1 MQNPVPTVM
10 SNTSISSSLSLQGCQ
25 FWLSFYFA
33 TIRKRSE
40 TSTHEAGVE
49 MTTGVADVPSTE
61 VSSMLTSS
69 SVMLPSNTSAAAAA
83 ATVNKGCRQISH
95 LQWTRSTL
103 HADTVHST
111 HTLQLG
117 EREKKICPSVYQE
130 PCVSHT
136 AGKSTHSEAVYLLN
150 WLSLAGPRPIGVRV
164 SRCCPRCSVVAPPV
178 SCAAAARWCS
188 EGPCDSCLPDGKTT
202 AKQSDRQKEGS
213 NPCSGCNFVYAGF
226 YTGACVCQLG
236 TGLGLGWMELRVGS
250 NIIQFLYILLLL
262 TWYMYFTF
270 FVYIVHC

>member
-25 FWLSFYFA
+25 FCLFSYFA

-69 SVMLPSNTSAAAAA
+69 SVMLPSNASAAAPAD
-83 ATVNKGCRQISH
+83 TVNKGRRQISH

-117 EREKKICPSVYQE
+117 KKKINLSIFLPGALRVTHSREK
-130 PCVSHT
+130 
-136 AGKSTHSEAVYLLN
+136 
-150 WLSLAGPRPIGVRV
+150 
-164 SRCCPRCSVVAPPV
+164 
-178 SCAAAARWCS
+178 
-188 EGPCDSCLPDGKTT
+188 
-202 AKQSDRQKEGS
+202 
-213 NPCSGCNFVYAGF
+213 
-226 YTGACVCQLG
+226 YTQ
-236 TGLGLGWMELRVGS
+236 
-250 NIIQFLYILLLL
+250 
-262 TWYMYFTF
+262 
-270 FVYIVHC
+270 

>member
-1 MQNPVPTVM
+1 M

-83 ATVNKGCRQISH
+83 ATVNKGHRQISH

-117 EREKKICPSVYQE
+117 EKEKKSVRLFTRS
-130 PCVSHT
+130 PACHT
-136 AGKSTHSEAVYLLN
+136 QQGKVHTVKQFTCWTGCHLL
-150 WLSLAGPRPIGVRV
+150 GPVR
-164 SRCCPRCSVVAPPV
+164 
-178 SCAAAARWCS
+178 
-188 EGPCDSCLPDGKTT
+188 
-202 AKQSDRQKEGS
+202 
-213 NPCSGCNFVYAGF
+213 
-226 YTGACVCQLG
+226 
-236 TGLGLGWMELRVGS
+236 
-250 NIIQFLYILLLL
+250 
-262 TWYMYFTF
+262 
-270 FVYIVHC
+270 